1 MLRLLF
7 WSILLA
13 TGINTSLLAQ
23 TEFKIVWNF
32 DENLNPVFEGTN
44 ISLYADSVTYGGD
57 KLSKISL
64 VDLSGTTA
72 LQSTITNNRYAD
84 FKGAYIKANFGVQQ
98 GYYLLVNSIRV
109 RQKNQGST
117 GNSYTRVGMTLN
129 GSTPEIGN
137 IDESSDSLPFRTSF
151 TNYDFYPTPEKQKIT
166 YQHQPALFVT
176 GRTNPGFSY
185 QWHIDRIEIAGII
198 VDESVQHA
206 ITVTNQ
212 VKQQMRYGIDAERLW
227 FWNSPLREAL
237 ANYAVG
243 ELKSDYV
250 RVAVNCEYEK
260 SQGVKDPAA
269 YDKILDMM
277 NAIKDVNPDIAFFA
291 SPRPLAEAYTKAEAE
306 AEWGHKDNIPWAPYP
321 RWILEWNQSG
331 TKTMDDG
338 TVVPRWV
345 QGAFSVTKL
354 VQYYADYL
362 NFMHEKGFKITYL
375 DVTNEKNVI
384 TPAINKAIFDALP
397 AKLNPGVHMPAFI
410 VPSSWSRE
418 QGTIWLKSVNR
429 NLGQDKAFEIAATHN
444 TDLAGTAEAFV
455 AEARKLGK
463 EVWNTELHGW
473 VGIAPEEEIMTS
485 EHLWEH
491 IRAGF
496 SGIDTWL
503 FYGPFNGKDHTM
515 IWSNSSE
522 VRTSVKYEIFKQLVN
537 TSNRGYYIV
546 TNAPSGTSIP
556 VASFI
561 KDSVI
566 TVWALN
572 NTEANLF
579 NVKINVNG
587 WDVSNKKVQVTRW
600 NASLDKRGITTSF
613 NSTQTG
619 IVEHELRAKS
629 LYLFTIDLHSD
640 VTSVEQ
646 VQHSDIRL
654 YPNPTTG
661 MVFISGLNEN
671 HRFQLVDL
679 QGKTIGSGIINNTN
693 SIDLRDQKPG
703 MYILRIFT
711 PYETLTRRIIVTN

>member
-1 MLRLLF
+1 MFR
-7 WSILLA
+7 I
-13 TGINTSLLAQ
+13 SLVGLIFVLGVNISLHGQ
-23 TEFKIVWNF
+23 GEFKIVWNF
-32 DENLNPVFEGTN
+32 DDNLLPVTENTLGAV
-44 ISLYADSVTYGGD
+44 YADSVVYGGD
-57 KLSKISL
+57 NLSTVSL
-64 VDLSGTTA
+64 QNISGTTV
-72 LQSTITNNRYAD
+72 LQSTITNNRFAD
-84 FKGAYIKANFGVQQ
+84 YKGAYIKVNFGVQQ
-98 GYYLLVNSIRV
+98 GYYLLINTIRV

-117 GNSYTRVGMTLN
+117 GNSFTRVGMTLN

-137 IDESSDSLPFRTSF
+137 TDESSDSLPLRTSF
-151 TNYDFYPTPEKQKIT
+151 TNYDFYPSPAYQKIT
-166 YQHQPALFVT
+166 NQHQPTLFVT

-185 QWHIDRIEIAGII
+185 QWQIDRIEVMGVI
-198 VDESVQHA
+198 VDESVIHN

-227 FWNSPLREAL
+227 FWYSQHREVL
-237 ANYAVG
+237 ANYAAG
-243 ELKSDYV
+243 ELKSDFV

-260 SQGVKDPAA
+260 TEGVKNLAA

-306 AEWGHKDNIPWAPYP
+306 TEWGHKDNIPWAPYP
-321 RWILEWNQSG
+321 RWILQWNQSG
-331 TKTMDDG
+331 TVTMDDG
-338 TVVPRWV
+338 TVAPRWV
-345 QGAFSVTKL
+345 QGSFNVTKL

-362 NFMHEKGFKITYL
+362 NLMHEKGFKITYL

-410 VPSSWSRE
+410 VPSTWSRE
-418 QGTIWLKSVNR
+418 QGTTWLKSVNR
-429 NLGQDKAFEIAATHN
+429 NLGQDKAFEIAGTHN

-473 VGIAPEEEIMTS
+473 VGITPDEEIMTS

-503 FYGPFNGKDHTM
+503 FYGPYNGKDHTM

-537 TSNRGYYIV
+537 TSNRGYYIA
-546 TNAPSGTSIP
+546 TNPPAETPFP

-561 KDSVI
+561 KDSVL

-572 NTEANLF
+572 SSENNLF
-579 NVKINVNG
+579 NVKINFDE
-587 WDVSNKKVQVTRW
+587 WDVANKKVWVTRW
-600 NASLDKRGITTSF
+600 NASLDKRGITTSL
-613 NSTQTG
+613 NSDNTG
-619 IVEHELRAKS
+619 IIEHNIRAKS
-629 LYLFTIDLHSD
+629 LYLFNIDLRSD
-640 VTSVEQ
+640 VTSVKA
-646 VQHSDIRL
+646 VQKTNLRL
-654 YPNPTTG
+654 SPNPTTG
-661 MVFISGLNEN
+661 MVYISGINEN
-671 HRFQLVDL
+671 YRYEIIDL
-679 QGKTIGSGIINNTN
+679 QGKTIGSGITDGAS
-693 SIDLRDQKPG
+693 SIDMSNEKSG
-703 MYILRIFT
+703 VYILKVFT
-711 PYETLTRRIIVTN
+711 PRETLTSRIILTK